1 MVREQIYRHGRGG
14 ERVRPFARAARV
26 SCRGYS
32 YGLQRVVTDFG
43 ADVSFARVPEK
54 VREHYGIEIATSA
67 IRALTEGHGAALES
81 GAEVSVKLP
90 LGGVTRLVT
99 EMDGS
104 MVPTVQ
110 MVADKGDKRRQRK
123 VGWMEARLCL
133 AGVPERVGR
142 KYAATMG
149 GVEEAGRQW
158 KSCVVSAGAG
168 RSTHLHCVG
177 DGASWIADQAAQQFG
192 SQATFLVDFYHVSE
206 YLAKAAA
213 GVAPQS
219 AKAWLHTQQERLKKN
234 RAEEV
239 LARLTP
245 HCEAVGVPEAE
256 APVRVCQRYLRN
268 HILHLDYA
276 GAIAAGLPI
285 GSGEIESGH
294 RTVIQSRL
302 KISGAWWLKENAEKM
317 LALRV
322 TRANQEW
329 ESYWTQLRQ
338 TNA

>member
-1 MVREQIYRHGRGG
+1 MVREQVYRHGRGG
-14 ERVRPFARAARV
+14 ESVRPFMCAARV

-54 VREHYGIEIATSA
+54 VREHYGVEVCASTVRA
-67 IRALTEGHGAALES
+67 ITEGHGAALES

-110 MVADKGDKRRQRK
+110 MAEDKGDKRRQRK
-123 VGWMEARLCL
+123 VGWTEARLSL
-133 AGVPERVGR
+133 AGVPEQVSR

-149 GVEEAGRQW
+149 SVEEAGRRW
-158 KSCVVSAGAG
+158 KSCVAAAGGG
-168 RSTHLHCVG
+168 RRTRLHCVG
-177 DGASWIADQAAQQFG
+177 DGASWIADQAARQFG
-192 SQATFLVDFYHVSE
+192 SQAGFLVDFYHVSE
-206 YLAKAAA
+206 YLARAAA
-213 GVAPQS
+213 VVAPQS
-219 AKAWLHTQQERLKKN
+219 ATAWLHTQQQRLKKN
-234 RAEEV
+234 QVSEV
-239 LARLTP
+239 LVALTP

-268 HILHLDYA
+268 HISHLDYA
-276 GAIAAGLPI
+276 GALAADLPI

-302 KISGAWWLKENAEKM
+302 KISGAWWLKENAGKM

-338 TNA
+338 TKA

>member
-1 MVREQIYRHGRGG
+1 M
-14 ERVRPFARAARV
+14 RPFARAARV

-32 YGLQRVVTDFG
+32 LGLQRVVTDFG
-43 ADVSFARVPEK
+43 ADVAFGRVPEK
-54 VREHYGIEIATSA
+54 VREHYGIEVCASTVRA
-67 IRALTEGHGAALES
+67 ITEGHGAVLES
-81 GAEVSVKLP
+81 ACEAEVKLP

-110 MVADKGDKRRQRK
+110 MAEDKGDKRRQRK
-123 VGWMEARLCL
+123 VSWREARLCL
-133 AGVPERVGR
+133 AGLPESVSR

-149 GVEEAGRQW
+149 SVEEAGRQW
-158 KSCVVSAGAG
+158 KSCVVQAGGG
-168 RSTHLHCVG
+168 RHTHLHCVG
-177 DGASWIADQAAQQFG
+177 DAASWIAAQAAQQFG
-192 SQATFLVDFYHVSE
+192 RQANYLVDFYHVSE

-213 GVAPQS
+213 VVAPKS
-219 AKAWLHTQQERLKKN
+219 AQAWLHTQQERLKN
-234 RAEEV
+234 NHAEAV
-239 LARLTP
+239 LAALTP
-245 HCEAVGVPEAE
+245 HCEALGVPEAE

-268 HILHLDYA
+268 HVSQLDYA
-276 GAIAAGLPI
+276 GAIAMGLPI
-285 GSGEIESGH
+285 GSGEIESSH

-302 KISGAWWLKENAEKM
+302 KISGAWWLVENAGKM

-329 ESYWTQLRQ
+329 KSYWTQLRQ